1 MVLEVDGMDQA
12 VAYWQIYTIVR
23 PQDSVRACE
32 NTVTLPSPFQVSS
45 L

>member
-1 MVLEVDGMDQA
+1 MDQA

-23 PQDSVRACE
+23 PQDSVRGCE